1 MVSEQVKTSVGL
13 KIIIIGGLIILLL
26 IPSLMIHFIIYE
38 RENRRREVLRDITSK
53 WGEVQQITG
62 PVMSIPVEY
71 QQRDNYGNLK
81 TCIRYIYLLPDSVTY
96 QGELFPEVRYRGI
109 YQIMLYNS
117 GLDITGNFN
126 LSNLKDLNLKDG
138 TIQYQEA
145 ILEFAVSDLKGVT
158 EPIQMKW
165 NGQSYDAEA
174 GILNCTTLQKGFHMK
189 SPLSADL
196 QDYPFSFDLHLNGS
210 EEIRFTP
217 IGKQTQ
223 ASLAAEWQ
231 HPSFTGNFLP
241 KKRNILDKKFNAEW
255 TVLNLNRNLP
265 QVSFNTPFEFDWT
278 FFGVQLFYPV
288 DQYQKT
294 TRTVKYA
301 IMFISLTFL
310 AFFLIEVLSRK
321 LLHPVQYLLVGLGLI
336 LFYILLL
343 SLAEHFSFPLA
354 YLLASLGLILM
365 ISLYSKAILHDR
377 RFMLIIA
384 GVLSLLYGFL
394 YVNLQLQDYALLLG
408 SLGLFII
415 LSLVMYITRN
425 INWYTVLKTEG
436 KEVR

>member
-1 MVSEQVKTSVGL
+1 
-13 KIIIIGGLIILLL
+13 
-26 IPSLMIHFIIYE
+26 
-38 RENRRREVLRDITSK
+38 
-53 WGEVQQITG
+53 
-62 PVMSIPVEY
+62 
-71 QQRDNYGNLK
+71 
-81 TCIRYIYLLPDSVTY
+81 
-96 QGELFPEVRYRGI
+96 
-109 YQIMLYNS
+109 MLYNS

-223 ASLAAEWQ
+223 ASLTAEWQ
-231 HPSFTGNFLP
+231 HPSLTGNFLP

-365 ISLYSKAILHDR
+365 I
-377 RFMLIIA
+377 
-384 GVLSLLYGFL
+384 FL
-394 YVNLQLQDYALLLG
+394 
-408 SLGLFII
+408 
-415 LSLVMYITRN
+415 
-425 INWYTVLKTEG
+425 
-436 KEVR
+436 

>member
-1 MVSEQVKTSVGL
+1 ML
-13 KIIIIGGLIILLL
+13 IIGGLVFLLL

-71 QQRDNYGNLK
+71 QQKDNYGNLK
-81 TCIRYIYLLPDSVTY
+81 TCTRYIYLLPDSVSFR
-96 QGELFPEVRYRGI
+96 GELFPEVRYRGI

-117 GLDITGNFN
+117 SLAVTGNFN
-126 LSNLKDLNLKDG
+126 LSNIKDLNLKDG
-138 TIQYQEA
+138 TIQFQEA

-158 EPIQMKW
+158 EPIQLRW
-165 NGQSYDAEA
+165 NGQIFDAEA
-174 GILNCTTLQKGFHMK
+174 GILNCTTLQKGFHIK
-189 SPLSADL
+189 SPLSSDL
-196 QDYPFSFDLHLNGS
+196 QNYPFNFDLNLNGS

-231 HPSFTGNFLP
+231 HPSFTGSFLP
-241 KKRNILDKKFNAEW
+241 KKRNILGNEFHAEW

-265 QVSFNTPFEFDWT
+265 QVSFDTPFAFDWT

-321 LLHPVQYLLVGLGLI
+321 LLHPIQYLLVGLGLI

-343 SLAEHFSFPLA
+343 SLAEHLSFPLA
-354 YLLASLGLILM
+354 YLLASFGLILM

-384 GVLSLLYGFL
+384 GVLTLLYGFL

-415 LSLVMYITRN
+415 LAMVMYITRN
-425 INWYTVLKTEG
+425 INWYTVLKAEG
-436 KEVR
+436 KEAK